1 MDEKISKSKR
11 KVLKKLK
18 QGNLQLGVHVITL
31 AVGKNDMLDIY
42 PAYVLLQKVYKELN
56 MTVVGVASDRESANT
71 LLLKI
76 TDDCLKETGD
86 VNLKQFFEME
96 RK

>member
-1 MDEKISKSKR
+1 
-11 KVLKKLK
+11 
-18 QGNLQLGVHVITL
+18 
-31 AVGKNDMLDIY
+31 
-42 PAYVLLQKVYKELN
+42 